1 MAAVHHVGRI
11 ESRVIAQVVEA
22 GLFRRHVGDVG
33 TVGAAPGFARQAFG
47 HCGALEAEC
56 PVERPHPRRIARGEI
71 VVRREDVDA
80 LAGQGVKDCRCDC
93 GERLP
98 LTCSE
103 LHEAAPGQR
112 YTRGHL
118 DVERTQAE
126 SVLRERARD
135 GEDGWQERIERFAF
149 GPRSKVPGPPG
160 QGRQRQ
166 AGNVYG
172 GDGCDRLE
180 IGSNVVLDAI
190 ACRTAVA
197 LAPLVGAR
205 PVRRVGHPFECTL
218 EANSYQLSAF
228 SWIPEQIAGSSRS
241 HVRSRDNGAAATDSG
256 VTSY

>member
-1 MAAVHHVGRI
+1 MRTAASVLPSPVASWTRRPLASATPAAICTSNGR
-11 ESRVIAQVVEA
+11 R
-22 GLFRRHVGDVG
+22 
-33 TVGAAPGFARQAFG
+33 
-47 HCGALEAEC
+47 
-56 PVERPHPRRIARGEI
+56 PRRA
-71 VVRREDVDA
+71 VR
-80 LAGQGVKDCRCDC
+80 
-93 GERLP
+93 
-98 LTCSE
+98 E
-103 LHEAAPGQR
+103 L
-112 YTRGHL
+112 
-118 DVERTQAE
+118 
-126 SVLRERARD
+126 ARD
-135 GEDGWQERIERFAF
+135 GEDVWQERIERFAF
-149 GPRSKVPGPPG
+149 GPRSKVAGPLG

-218 EANSYQLSAF
+218 EAISYQLSAI